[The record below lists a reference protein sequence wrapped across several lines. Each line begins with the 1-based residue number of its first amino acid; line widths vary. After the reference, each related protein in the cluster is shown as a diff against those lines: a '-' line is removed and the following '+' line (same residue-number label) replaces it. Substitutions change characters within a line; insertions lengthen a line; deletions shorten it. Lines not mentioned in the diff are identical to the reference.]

1 MSTFREPTREL
12 PMPNEIRL
20 GARRDW
26 LGLRGSVWTV
36 DEAEALL
43 EVLLDICPNAEAL
56 AHNLS
61 VESSRTAHKAMQ
73 KVRPL
78 TSDECQQFHECDI
91 WNDMDNVFEQVMA
104 ARGIEVGE

>member
-1 MSTFREPTREL
+1 LNVFREPTREL

-43 EVLLDICPNAEAL
+43 EVLLDICPNAKAL
-56 AHNLS
+56 AHNWLL
-61 VESSRTAHKAMQ
+61 EEQ
-73 KVRPL
+73 KREHMLRVRI
-78 TSDECQQFHECDI
+78 D
-91 WNDMDNVFEQVMA
+91 A
-104 ARGIEVGE
+104 ALGDKP

>member
-1 MSTFREPTREL
+1 MNVFREPTREL

-43 EVLLDICPNAEAL
+43 EVLLDICPNAKAL
-56 AHNLS
+56 AHNWLL
-61 VESSRTAHKAMQ
+61 EEQ
-73 KVRPL
+73 KREYMKGKP
-78 TSDECQQFHECDI
+78 
-91 WNDMDNVFEQVMA
+91 
-104 ARGIEVGE
+104 

>member
-1 MSTFREPTREL
+1 MSQRFREPTREL

-43 EVLLDICPNAEAL
+43 EVLLDICPNAKAL
-56 AHNLS
+56 AHNWLL
-61 VESSRTAHKAMQ
+61 EEQ
-73 KVRPL
+73 KREHMKGKP
-78 TSDECQQFHECDI
+78 
-91 WNDMDNVFEQVMA
+91 
-104 ARGIEVGE
+104 

>member
-1 MSTFREPTREL
+1 MNVFREPTREL

-43 EVLLDICPNAEAL
+43 EVLLDICPNAKAL
-56 AHNLS
+56 AHNFLL
-61 VESSRTAHKAMQ
+61 ERQKAEYM
-73 KVRPL
+73 KGGG
-78 TSDECQQFHECDI
+78 S
-91 WNDMDNVFEQVMA
+91 
-104 ARGIEVGE
+104 